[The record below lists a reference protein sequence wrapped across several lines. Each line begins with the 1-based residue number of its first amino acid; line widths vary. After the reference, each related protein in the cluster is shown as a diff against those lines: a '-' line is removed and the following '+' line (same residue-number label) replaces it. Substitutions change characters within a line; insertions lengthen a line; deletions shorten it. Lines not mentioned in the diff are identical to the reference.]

1 MRIFLPL
8 LFLCCLTAC
17 GLAEDERDDR
27 NRRIYLTFTDRAFET
42 YCLEAFD
49 TDHDGRISRYEAQR
63 VRTIACPDR
72 GIAAMDAIR
81 EFTRLERLDCSD
93 NLLVRLDLTYCTLLR
108 EVDCSANRLVS
119 IDIDG
124 LRGLVRLD
132 CSNNRLTRLDLKS
145 NSSLA
150 RLDCSRNALTTL
162 DLAPCSVDLYAD
174 TRSNPDLQ
182 TVYYRAGQ
190 SVDYDGTTR
199 IEMR

>member
-1 MRIFLPL
+1 MRKILPL
-8 LFLCCLTAC
+8 LLLFGVSAC

-27 NRRIYLTFTDRAFET
+27 NRRIYLTFTDPAFET

-63 VRTIACPDR
+63 VRTIACPGR

-81 EFTRLERLDCSD
+81 DFTRLERLDCRD
-93 NLLVRLDLTYCTLLR
+93 NLLVRLDLTDCTLLR
-108 EVDCSANRLVS
+108 EVDCSSNRLVS
-119 IDIDG
+119 IDLDG

-132 CSNNRLTRLDLKS
+132 CRNNSLARLDLKS
-145 NSSLA
+145 NASLA
-150 RLDCSRNALTTL
+150 RLDCSHNALTTL

-174 TRSNPDLQ
+174 TRGNPGLQ
-182 TVYYRAGQ
+182 TVYCRAGQ
-190 SVDYDGTTR
+190 SVDYDGPTR